1 MTIGKYHAI
10 LIKTN
15 MRIIEIRLDF
25 FRNDKRSL
33 KLSKSKA
40 YTKTFKKL
48 VGN

>member
-33 KLSKSKA
+33 KLSK